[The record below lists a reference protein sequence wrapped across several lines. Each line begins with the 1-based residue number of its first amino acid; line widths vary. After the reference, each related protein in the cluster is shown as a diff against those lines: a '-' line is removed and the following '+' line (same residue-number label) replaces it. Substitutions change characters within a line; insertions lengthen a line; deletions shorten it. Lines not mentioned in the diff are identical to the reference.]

1 MSTAKIITSLMVGV
15 LCTVQTQAQEAD
27 TAIAEVI
34 SMEDITAEETDT
46 TTVEVRDFNGQ
57 SRQYRWQTAMWD
69 KQKLGEWDE
78 AANNRLT
85 LRHVPDATMNELRA
99 IKALQYDREEK
110 PDPDSKWVKLAMWVL
125 EHMDIIYYTFYGL
138 LGALLLLA
146 IVLFI
151 RKSNITLFSRSRRR
165 FSEEEAVEAA
175 AGPQDYD
182 ALAQAAV
189 TGGDYRG
196 AVRMRY
202 LQTLHILQ
210 VKELIEPG
218 KDKTNMDYLRE
229 LSATAFHQ
237 PFAALTR
244 HYEYIWYGK
253 VPLSNG
259 QFAQLD
265 EQFAEF
271 KKSLRY

>member
-1 MSTAKIITSLMVGV
+1 MSTVKIIALLIGGMF
-15 LCTVQTQAQEAD
+15 CAMQTQAQE
-27 TAIAEVI
+27 T
-34 SMEDITAEETDT
+34 EEADT

-85 LRHVPDATMNELRA
+85 LRHVPATTMNELRA
-99 IKALQYDREEK
+99 IKALQYDQQEK
-110 PDPDSKWVKLAMWVL
+110 QDPNSRWVKLAVWVM
-125 EHMDIIYYTFYGL
+125 EHMDIIRYTFYGL
-138 LGALLLLA
+138 LGALLLMA

-151 RKSNITLFSRSRRR
+151 RKSNINLFSRSGHR
-165 FSEEEAVEAA
+165 FNEEATAEAA

-182 ALAQAAV
+182 ALAQAAAN
-189 TGGDYRG
+189 GGDYRS

-202 LQTLHILQ
+202 LQALHILQ
-210 VKELIEPG
+210 IKELIEPG